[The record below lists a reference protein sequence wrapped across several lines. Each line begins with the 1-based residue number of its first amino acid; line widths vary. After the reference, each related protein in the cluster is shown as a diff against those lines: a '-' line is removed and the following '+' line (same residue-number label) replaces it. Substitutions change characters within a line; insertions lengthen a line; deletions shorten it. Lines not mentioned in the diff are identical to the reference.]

1 MNNKAL
7 VIQDNQSQLFNC
19 NDFMS
24 VRNLTAEFCSS
35 GSSALSAFQ
44 VKRYKCVLVSM
55 DMQHENPLS
64 IIRELRATEVTRGL
78 RPTQILVIS
87 SARQPTQTEIEK
99 LKINGQ
105 IRPHHMR

>member
-19 NDFMS
+19 NDFMT

-35 GSSALSAFQ
+35 RSSALSAFQ

-64 IIRELRATEVTRGL
+64 IIRELRATEAAYGL
-78 RPTQILVIS
+78 HPTQILVIS
-87 SARQPTQTEIEK
+87 SSRQPTQTDIAK
-99 LKINGQ
+99 LRISGQ